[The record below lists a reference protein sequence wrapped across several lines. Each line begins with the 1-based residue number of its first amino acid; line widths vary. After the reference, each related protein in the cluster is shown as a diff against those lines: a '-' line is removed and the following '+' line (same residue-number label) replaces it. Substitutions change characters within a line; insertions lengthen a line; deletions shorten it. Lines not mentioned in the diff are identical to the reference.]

1 MCKLD
6 GCLPV
11 ARRED
16 DEPFPVLIDIKHLTR
31 GFKSP
36 VSEHQTFDASP
47 STSSTGLF
55 APRPPSANVRSP
67 ILTGSKNVVAADV
80 ARAAWHIVARIFGS
94 SGRL

>member
-1 MCKLD
+1 MLFSNAFIL
-6 GCLPV
+6 GSPV
-11 ARRED
+11 PIE
-16 DEPFPVLIDIKHLTR
+16 IKHLTS

-36 VSEHQTFDASP
+36 VLEHHIFDASP

-55 APRPPSANVRSP
+55 APSPPSANERLP
-67 ILTGSKNVVAADV
+67 MATGSKKVVAADV